1 MIALARTCQIL
12 KCLQY
17 ITTVRCELDRVLS
30 RVRPDDVKITRCL
43 EECANVNLSGGAETA
58 CFKSD
63 IWPSVFFHNDPQT
76 A

>member
-1 MIALARTCQIL
+1 M
-12 KCLQY
+12 
-17 ITTVRCELDRVLS
+17 LS
-30 RVRPDDVKITRCL
+30 KLKITRCL

-58 CFKSD
+58 CFKND